1 MWVILSCHSLMSL
14 NEHTQDGQVKEAE
27 VIVTDKGNNSAWKAI
42 VKASIVDVT
51 DLEQV
56 VPLF

>member
-1 MWVILSCHSLMSL
+1 MSL